1 MPTVLNG
8 MYFKGQMDYFGK
20 ILQNLAFLRPEL
32 VIPPVME
39 RLFVA
44 FDTLTEPHKL
54 TSSMSSVFSMARS
67 VVDPAAGYK
76 EPPTQVRKNIP
87 SFLSSIFRKD
97 FFTYNLLTIIA
108 SFRIGVPS
116 ILLCYRYFWLLPICI
131 YIEHLS

>member
-76 EPPTQVRKNIP
+76 EPPTQVRKSHCSRITCYR
-87 SFLSSIFRKD
+87 SFISQD
-97 FFTYNLLTIIA
+97 FFHFSSFIHNRNNLNLWGNLNFHGEFLKNSKFCTY
-108 SFRIGVPS
+108 
-116 ILLCYRYFWLLPICI
+116 
-131 YIEHLS
+131 

>member
-76 EPPTQVRKNIP
+76 EPPTQVLKYTMET
-87 SFLSSIFRKD
+87 KD
-97 FFTYNLLTIIA
+97 FPAFLGGSSKTSDCCNCCSYSCSPVHRVTVLCTGKT
-108 SFRIGVPS
+108 SFYV
-116 ILLCYRYFWLLPICI
+116 
-131 YIEHLS
+131 LSKY

>member
-8 MYFKGQMDYFGK
+8 MYFKGQIDYFGK

-76 EPPTQVRKNIP
+76 EPPTQVSK
-87 SFLSSIFRKD
+87 
-97 FFTYNLLTIIA
+97 YTIIFYVYA
-108 SFRIGVPS
+108 FGLCLHLHIAS
-116 ILLCYRYFWLLPICI
+116 ILISCQIWT
-131 YIEHLS
+131 

>member
-76 EPPTQVRKNIP
+76 EPPTQVRKYTI
-87 SFLSSIFRKD
+87 IFKLAVSLRTSGASKNRD
-97 FFTYNLLTIIA
+97 YWAFFSFFTVI
-108 SFRIGVPS
+108 
-116 ILLCYRYFWLLPICI
+116 
-131 YIEHLS
+131 

>member
-20 ILQNLAFLRPEL
+20 ILQNLAFLRPEI

-39 RLFVA
+39 RLFIA

-67 VVDPAAGYK
+67 VVHPAAGYCK
-76 EPPTQVRKNIP
+76 EAPTQVYCPYI
-87 SFLSSIFRKD
+87 LIDD
-97 FFTYNLLTIIA
+97 FFFQSLY
-108 SFRIGVPS
+108 
-116 ILLCYRYFWLLPICI
+116 
-131 YIEHLS
+131 

>member
-76 EPPTQVRKNIP
+76 EPPTQVRKYT
-87 SFLSSIFRKD
+87 SVTSVVEFCRRES
-97 FFTYNLLTIIA
+97 TGA
-108 SFRIGVPS
+108 W
-116 ILLCYRYFWLLPICI
+116 FWQKNQ
-131 YIEHLS
+131 

>member
-76 EPPTQVRKNIP
+76 EPPTQVRR
-87 SFLSSIFRKD
+87 LG
-97 FFTYNLLTIIA
+97 
-108 SFRIGVPS
+108 GVKS
-116 ILLCYRYFWLLPICI
+116 LVSR
-131 YIEHLS
+131 YIEGFCCV

>member
-76 EPPTQVRKNIP
+76 EPPTQVRKYTNILCYDA
-87 SFLSSIFRKD
+87 FAFCLHLHR
-97 FFTYNLLTIIA
+97 A
-108 SFRIGVPS
+108 S
-116 ILLCYRYFWLLPICI
+116 ILISCQFWTQ
-131 YIEHLS
+131 